1 MDTNFV
7 TTPFGRRA
15 MTRAMLTGQSKAR
28 DVNPA
33 HSVDKWKLY
42 RALCEARGRL
52 GISDRTL
59 ALLNALLSFYPK
71 TEISS
76 ETGLVVF
83 PSNQQLSLRANGMAE
98 QTIRRHL
105 ALLVNAGLIARKD
118 SANGKRY
125 SRRHRDGEIR
135 EAFGFSLAPLL
146 ARSSEIEAMAQDVIA
161 DRLRL
166 QNVRESITICRRDIA
181 KLIAMAEIENAPGEW
196 PAHYQTFRD
205 IIDSI
210 PRNADID
217 LITTA
222 LQKLRALRVL
232 IINTLDTWKDSRI
245 LGGNPSQNE
254 RHIQISESESSLD
267 SEPETVTEIAEN
279 VRSDSSSSRTP
290 NGTIPLSLVLSACPA
305 IADYAPCGDIRDWRD
320 LSAAAN
326 VVGRMFGISPS
337 AYQAACSTMGAISTA
352 VAVSC
357 ILERSE
363 HIQSPG
369 GYLRHLTRQSEAGSF
384 SAAQM
389 LMGLMK
395 TREQAIAELIRN

>member
-71 TEISS
+71 TEISP

-181 KLIAMAEIENAPGEW
+181 KLIAMAETENAPGEW
-196 PAHYQTFRD
+196 HAHYQTFRD

-279 VRSDSSSSRTP
+279 VRSDSSISRTT
-290 NGTIPLSLVLSACPA
+290 NETIPLSLVLSACPA
-305 IADYAPCGDIRDWRD
+305 IADYASCGDIRDWRD
-320 LSAAAN
+320 LLAAAN

-389 LMGLMK
+389 LMGLLK
-395 TREQAIAELIRN
+395 TREQATPELLRN